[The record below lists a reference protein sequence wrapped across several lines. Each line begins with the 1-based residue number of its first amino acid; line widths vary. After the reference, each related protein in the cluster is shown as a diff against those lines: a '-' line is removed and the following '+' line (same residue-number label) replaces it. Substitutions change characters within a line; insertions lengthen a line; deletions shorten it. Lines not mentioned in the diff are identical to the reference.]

1 MKIIKENKLAYRWI
15 IERGEIT
22 ELLNYIDNLESVN
35 YLVEYKK
42 TMRNFK
48 IIVSQ
53 EDYSFII
60 KPDLLALMMDE
71 EEIRYMKDRL
81 ISALNVS
88 TFYPA
93 ELCERKAGKGKELA
107 TIYVQIN

>member
-1 MKIIKENKLAYRWI
+1 MKIVKENKLAYRCI

-22 ELLNYIDNLESVN
+22 KLLNYIDNLETMN

-60 KPDLLALMMDE
+60 KTHLLVLMMDE
-71 EEIRYMKDRL
+71 EEISYMKERL
-81 ISALNVS
+81 ILALDVS

-93 ELCERKAGKGKELA
+93 ELCERNVGKELA
-107 TIYVQIN
+107 TIYVQISDV